1 MTVSIESKAFQ
12 DTLSEMLTLADNPD
26 FKGNIQLQDQ
36 FLTAKGFDPTEFM
49 TAVDQYQTEVDAGRT
64 DFRPKSAPILP
75 GTSIGLPD
83 PVVRTA
89 GRYLGNMGTLI
100 DNVGNAFL
108 GIDISDNIKAASTAV
123 LGKEITDDL
132 ARQVQKTFDPYH
144 GDTLA
149 GDAEDV
155 VGTIG
160 SFLTP
165 GTLFLKGFT
174 MGTKALAGSGKALN
188 PLKTYVTNSKILGGK
203 PAKYGAL
210 GVGAAALSTG
220 LSNYEQEFAD
230 KILES
235 DDAIEMLENSMK
247 EDSIV
252 STEDVLKN
260 FAVNLGYEAAF
271 AGVIGSAIGLPKLT
285 KYLLGKSK
293 TGEKVMYL
301 GGKYFGS
308 RGGTDDITLNSTIK
322 RDNAAEKAATE
333 ANGLGN
339 DLVRSIKKNKDEY
352 ESVDAL
358 LKGGTPSTVVS
369 AQTADIVSKMR
380 DKLDPLSQYLGDN
393 VFKGELSLG
402 IDKGL
407 GAYITRSYKFFDDG
421 KYAQKITKA
430 ADKYLSGLGT
440 GARIDRSDESTKL
453 VDDAF
458 QYLKSENPNVPD
470 AKLKEMFNSLIT
482 PDKGG
487 RDLTNG
493 FFNIVSSAK
502 VGKKRQDIPK
512 DIRALWGEVKDPAQN
527 FVNTY
532 TKLSEL
538 KAENTFVREITDN
551 LLQNGKVISKSNLPA
566 GGEGFT
572 QLNNILY
579 DRASSIFNREA
590 AQKYLKNPV
599 SKDLYIS
606 NDYADFL
613 KDSTTNSTIEGIL
626 KYWGAAKGITQ
637 AAKTVYNPATHG
649 RNFVGN
655 MIFMGANG
663 MNPIPTKSKA
673 VQATAARIGGY
684 SNEELGKYIGKLQ
697 GLGLADSS
705 VTYGMIKD
713 NLKRFK
719 NENSLIKGLKDKPI
733 SKAAGTV
740 QRLYEG
746 EDFIFKATHFEKTKD
761 YLRRAFPDK
770 SVDEIEQMAAQ
781 RTRDLLPNYNL
792 VPKAIKALR
801 YSPIGDFAAFP
812 AESIRVSK
820 NLFKYTIDD
829 ILSGNKTLQ
838 SEAYKRAAGMT
849 AFGAVLPEALEN
861 YSASA
866 QGITDDQRQA
876 IDLTIQP
883 YRRFGNKVYTSP
895 IKDNKAGGKEVDYIA
910 LGPFDPFEPLKVA
923 VKGLHGTLLAGEESE
938 INSKQKDKIALA
950 AAEQFLAPF
959 MGKSM
964 LTEALLKAGE
974 GRQYSRDQ
982 FNDRTMLGHLARVF
996 NLPENA
1002 MTVGAANIASTF
1014 EPGFLAELRRRDIYE
1029 KATEKEPDLILS
1041 NYYTRLPEPDLKN
1054 FLGFGTS
1061 KFDITSSIR
1070 QNISPLV
1077 REIQQ
1082 GSSKFTDRAGERN
1095 LSRNVNQEQLEEM
1108 FKDDIASHSD
1118 KSLLLKGIL
1127 NLYDRLGIDN
1137 EQIRRGLTR
1146 FDSKGFAGLPTDR
1159 TLQTVQNSRDNFY
1172 VPFNINK
1179 NTLARIYGN
1188 NPNIDLRRIFEIQ
1201 DSVYGTRLE

>member
-1 MTVSIESKAFQ
+1 MPVSIESKAFQ
-12 DTLSEMLTLADNPD
+12 DTLSEMLTLSDNPD
-26 FKGNIQLQDQ
+26 FKGNIKLQDQ

-49 TAVDQYQTEVDAGRT
+49 AAVDQYQTEVDAGRT

-75 GTSIGLPD
+75 GTSISLPD
-83 PVVRTA
+83 PVVRAA
-89 GRYLGNMGTLI
+89 GRAFGEVGKGI
-100 DNVGNAFL
+100 DNLGNAFL
-108 GIDISDNIKAASTAV
+108 GIDISDQIKAASTAV
-123 LGKEITDDL
+123 LGKELTDDL
-132 ARQVQKTFDPYH
+132 ARQVQQTFDPYH
-144 GDTLA
+144 GDTVTGDIEDIGGQIAGFIMPSTLA
-149 GDAEDV
+149 
-155 VGTIG
+155 
-160 SFLTP
+160 
-165 GTLFLKGFT
+165 LKGIN

-188 PLKTYVTNSKILGGK
+188 PLKTYVTNNKILGSK
-203 PAKYGAL
+203 AAKYGAL
-210 GVGAAALSTG
+210 GVGAAAMETALTD
-220 LSNYEQEFAD
+220 YEQEFAD

-235 DDAIEMLENSMK
+235 DDAIKMLENSMK

-260 FAVNLGYEAAF
+260 FATNLGYEAAF
-271 AGVIGSAIGLPKLT
+271 AGIIGSAIGLPKLT

-322 RDNAAEKAATE
+322 RNNAAEKAATE
-333 ANGLGN
+333 ANGLAN
-339 DLVRSIKKNKDEY
+339 DLARSVKKNKDDY

-358 LKGGTPSTVVS
+358 LKGNTPSTVVS
-369 AQTADIVSKMR
+369 AQTTDIVSKMR
-380 DKLDPLSQYLGDN
+380 NNIDTLSRELGNN
-393 VFKGELSLG
+393 VFKGNLSASINKNLG
-402 IDKGL
+402 TYL
-407 GAYITRSYKFFDDG
+407 TRSYKFFDDG

-440 GARIDRSDESTKL
+440 GARINRSDEATKL

-458 QYLKSENPNVPD
+458 QYLRSQNPNVPD
-470 AKLKEMFNSLIT
+470 AKLKEMFNNLIT

-487 RDLTNG
+487 KDLTNG

-502 VGKKRQDIPK
+502 VGKQRQDIPK
-512 DIRALWGEVKDPAQN
+512 DIRALWGEVKDPRQSYI
-527 FVNTY
+527 NTY

-551 LLQNGKVISKSNLPA
+551 LLQNNKIISKSNLPA

-579 DRASSIFNREA
+579 DRASSIFSREA
-590 AQKYLKNPV
+590 AEKYLKNPV

-613 KDSTTNSTIEGIL
+613 KDSTANSTIEGIL

-673 VQATAARIGGY
+673 VQATAARILDY
-684 SNEELGKYIGKLQ
+684 SNEELGKYIGKMI
-697 GLGLADSS
+697 GYGLADSS
-705 VTYGMIKD
+705 ITYGMIKD

-719 NENSLIKGLKDKPI
+719 NENSLIKGLKDKRI
-733 SKAAGTV
+733 SKVAGTF

-746 EDFIFKATHFEKTKD
+746 EDFVFKATHFEKTKD
-761 YLRRAFPDK
+761 YLRRAFPNK
-770 SVDEIEQMAAQ
+770 SIDEIEQMAAQ

-792 VPKAIKALR
+792 VPKAIKSLR

-829 ILSGNKTLQ
+829 LLSGNKALQ
-838 SEAYKRAAGMT
+838 SEAFKRAAGMT
-849 AFGAVLPEALEN
+849 AFGAVLPEAIEN
-861 YSASA
+861 YTASA
-866 QGITDDQRQA
+866 QGITDEQRQS

-883 YRRFGNKVYTSP
+883 YRRFGNKAYLSP

-910 LGPFDPFEPLKVA
+910 LGPFDPFEPLKIA

-950 AAEQFLAPF
+950 AAEQFLSPF

-974 GRQYSRDQ
+974 GREYSRDQ
-982 FNDRTMLGHLARVF
+982 FNDRTMLGHLARIF
-996 NLPENA
+996 DIPENTI
-1002 MTVGAANIASTF
+1002 TVGAANIASTF

-1029 KATEKEPDLILS
+1029 KATEKDPDLVLS

-1082 GSSKFTDRAGERN
+1082 GSSKFTDRASERN
-1095 LSRNVNQEQLEEM
+1095 LPRNVNQEQLEKM
-1108 FKDDIASHSD
+1108 FKDDLVQHSD

-1146 FDSKGFAGLPTDR
+1146 FDAEGFAGIPTDKI
-1159 TLQTVQNSRDNFY
+1159 LQTVQNSRDNFY

-1188 NPNIDLRRIFEIQ
+1188 NTNIDLRRIFEIQ